1 MDKWPISS
9 PWSSADK
16 HKYYAVRY
24 CTVRDRAMDFV
35 IHSPIRIFAK
45 TGENTEH
52 TSLCYWNSKD
62 IILQFFDFNNEKI
75 SIKVPIMNLTKK
87 SKHYDCKS

>member
-1 MDKWPISS
+1 MDKSPISS

-24 CTVRDRAMDFV
+24 CTVRDRDFL

-52 TSLCYWNSKD
+52 TSLCY
-62 IILQFFDFNNEKI
+62 
-75 SIKVPIMNLTKK
+75 
-87 SKHYDCKS
+87 